1 VVWLVLR
8 RILVAIVILF
18 AVLTIDFALLELA
31 PGEPFAGSEDT
42 VEEEVELR
50 KLYGLDRPATE
61 RYSEWILGIV
71 TSFDLG
77 WSLLRHEPVT
87 DVLADALP
95 NTLLLTLT
103 AFVLQLGLGVAIGT
117 FAALRRG
124 TATDGAIRVTSLALY
139 STPSFYL
146 GVLLLYVFAG
156 GGFQIAPGGGMEDV
170 RRGVPL
176 QGMDLWLE
184 RLRHLVLPAITLAL
198 GGAAAWA
205 RFVRGEV
212 LDVIRQDFILAARAR
227 GIGEKRILIRHV
239 LRAAFIPILTL
250 LGLSLPFLVGGA
262 VIVESVFGW
271 PGLGQLAVRSVF
283 ARDAALFLGISLVL
297 ATMVLAGNLL
307 ADLLYLAFD
316 PRTRR
321 AR

>member
-1 VVWLVLR
+1 
-8 RILVAIVILF
+8 
-18 AVLTIDFALLELA
+18 
-31 PGEPFAGSEDT
+31 
-42 VEEEVELR
+42 
-50 KLYGLDRPATE
+50 
-61 RYSEWILGIV
+61 
-71 TSFDLG
+71 
-77 WSLLRHEPVT
+77 
-87 DVLADALP
+87 
-95 NTLLLTLT
+95 
-103 AFVLQLGLGVAIGT
+103 
-117 FAALRRG
+117 
-124 TATDGAIRVTSLALY
+124 
-139 STPSFYL
+139 
-146 GVLLLYVFAG
+146 
-156 GGFQIAPGGGMEDV
+156 MEDV

-239 LRAAFIPILTL
+239 LRAAFLPILTL